1 MVLLFKNDF
10 LTMPCARRRAKATG
24 QLTNGKR
31 INWLGCLD
39 RDRNLKGKSMAN
51 EHDREREDE
60 DELDRDIMDRD
71 EGIAVDEAA
80 SSATCAICGKEIP
93 HGLRPECD
101 EGGKVFCDGCAKV

>member
-1 MVLLFKNDF
+1 VLLFK
-10 LTMPCARRRAKATG
+10 
-24 QLTNGKR
+24 
-31 INWLGCLD
+31 
-39 RDRNLKGKSMAN
+39 KGKSMAK

-71 EGIAVDEAA
+71 EAIAVDEAA
-80 SSATCAICGKEIP
+80 NSVTCAMCGKEIP